1 MLVADAVA
9 ANQRNVIS
17 IEQLGCEPTCSAT
30 KGNSMASLTTFRT
43 PYEIRLQLV
52 ADTIS
57 AHSQLGN
64 DAAGKLAVH
73 VLDALNSV
81 PEKVR

>member
-1 MLVADAVA
+1 MLDY
-9 ANQRNVIS
+9 
-17 IEQLGCEPTCSAT
+17 

-52 ADTIS
+52 TDTIS
-57 AHSQLGN
+57 AHTKLGS
-64 DAAGKLAVH
+64 DAAGKLAAQILH
-73 VLDALNSV
+73 AINSI